1 MAIITQDLHPLLFCF
16 LQINKGCFVMLLK
29 DLSEEFKFN
38 CQCRK
43 LSEKTTSNY
52 NKQVNYL
59 LRYLEDEHN
68 VTQLEDVKPQQ
79 IKQFLIMMQK
89 KGRKPQ
95 YINDLLKAFKC
106 FFKYLQEEEYTTDLI
121 TEKIK
126 NVKQP
131 KVIIQTFT
139 DDEVKRMV
147 QFYSGND
154 YLNIRNRTIL
164 CLFFDTGIR
173 LNELITLRDEQIH
186 DDYILIHGKGDK
198 ERVVP
203 KSPYLAKC
211 LFKYQIVKKSYF
223 EYKTLKY
230 DNTFL
235 SKNGKPLTHEAIER
249 MVRVTG
255 KECKVNSNIRCS
267 PHTCRHTFAQM
278 QLKNGLDIYALSRIM
293 GHESISITQRYLEGL
308 KDRDVLVA
316 GTKTSPLMNL

>member
-1 MAIITQDLHPLLFCF
+1 MAIITQVLTPFVILF
-16 LQINKGCFVMLLK
+16 LQFNKGCFVMLLQE
-29 DLSEEFKFN
+29 LSNEFKFN

-52 NKQVNYL
+52 NKQVCYL
-59 LRYLEDEHN
+59 LRYLEQEHS

-79 IKQFLIMMQK
+79 IKQFLMMMQK

-106 FFKYLQEEEYTTDLI
+106 FFKYLQDEEYTTTLV
-121 TEKIK
+121 TEKIR
-126 NVKQP
+126 NIKQP

-139 DDEVKRMV
+139 DDEVKKMI
-147 QFYSGND
+147 QFYTDND
-154 YLNIRNRTIL
+154 YLSIRNRTIL
-164 CLFFDTGIR
+164 CMFFDTGVR
-173 LNELITLRDEQIH
+173 LNELITLKDEQIH

-223 EYKTLKY
+223 EYKILKY

-235 SKNGKPLTHEAIER
+235 SKNGKPLTHEAVER

-255 KECKVNSNIRCS
+255 QECNVSSDIRCS

-293 GHESISITQRYLEGL
+293 GHESISITQRYLEGI
-308 KDRDVLVA
+308 KDREVLTA